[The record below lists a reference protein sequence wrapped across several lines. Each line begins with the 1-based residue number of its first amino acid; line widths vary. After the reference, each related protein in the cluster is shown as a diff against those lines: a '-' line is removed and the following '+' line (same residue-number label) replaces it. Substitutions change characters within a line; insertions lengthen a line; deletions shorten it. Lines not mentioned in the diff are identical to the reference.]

1 MRLQK
6 QWPLLPRALKA
17 MSGAKFL
24 GNQAFLVSSPV
35 AGPVSVRKW
44 LTGGYRAAGRV
55 ATLPDYQ

>member
-1 MRLQK
+1 
-6 QWPLLPRALKA
+6 
-17 MSGAKFL
+17 MSGAKL
-24 GNQAFLVSSPV
+24 RGNQAFLVSIAD